1 MHPFTE
7 LITVTF
13 YALGYP
19 LTGPPGIPVRELGI
33 PGNPPFQEFPREFP
47 EITELAAG
55 ICGNF
60 KNFQIL
66 LIFVRDFESSLS

>member
-1 MHPFTE
+1 
-7 LITVTF
+7 
-13 YALGYP
+13 
-19 LTGPPGIPVRELGI
+19 LGI

-47 EITELAAG
+47 GITELAAG